1 MKSRLLKLL
10 SLVFIIS
17 PLAISPT
24 NSYYLDRDEATGF
37 TIGMADWTAPY
48 VKINSPAD
56 GSTISGLVSM
66 VITVTDNDPDH
77 YWLVI
82 QNTSGHTITGPGTV
96 TQHSSINN
104 HTAFTW
110 DTTLYT
116 NDSYIIKLEAR
127 DASGNKDPNLSPVP
141 ADPEDSNDSVDWI
154 TVTVNNQVAD
164 PTPTPTPT
172 GTPAPT
178 YPDVVINEVYYD
190 VDGSHGTENKNE
202 WIELFNN
209 TDSPIDLKDWY
220 FLDDG
225 GTNKPINSHVT
236 IPAKGFAV
244 FSHDS
249 STWSVWSLPPAAVSA
264 NLTGGQ
270 SWLNNNGDKLM
281 LYNNSGVLQD
291 WVAWENFVPSW
302 GLNAPEGY
310 SIARVT
316 KGVDTDS
323 PADWQVLSAPNPGT
337 NPHPYV
343 PPVPQNPNATPTAT
357 PTLAPAITAALSRP
371 AYNTLRLNITNIPD
385 SPGNT
390 LEYQIN
396 YSNPGGIDKGVF
408 GQVDHTQATSGA
420 YLRSYF
426 LGTCSSGDCISDAD
440 LSAPVYLTLT
450 LNGTDII
457 LRQPYNF

>member
-1 MKSRLLKLL
+1 MKRKISSLIILTILFL
-10 SLVFIIS
+10 STQIR
-17 PLAISPT
+17 PT
-24 NSYYLDRDEATGF
+24 NSYFSDTDQIDQNTITAGYWQPPTLVYPPNNTIADPDSAWALNPYMAWDFIGHGLGVQYVYESSHSNSLKPDGSFQSPAYVSGLLSSLSIPATG
-37 TIGMADWTAPY
+37 TPPGDYYWHVKALINGHWTPWSE
-48 VKINSPAD
+48 IW
-56 GSTISGLVSM
+56 LL
-66 VITVTDNDPDH
+66 TVTPA
-77 YWLVI
+77 
-82 QNTSGHTITGPGTV
+82 TV
-96 TQHSSINN
+96 TP
-104 HTAFTW
+104 TPTP
-110 DTTLYT
+110 TPT
-116 NDSYIIKLEAR
+116 E
-127 DASGNKDPNLSPVP
+127 
-141 ADPEDSNDSVDWI
+141 
-154 TVTVNNQVAD
+154 
-164 PTPTPTPT
+164 TPTPTPT